1 MSAPLDDPDVG
12 GVDPFA
18 HVAPMPLPDGPPPED
33 DALEDAPAGTRGPA
47 TGAVRLVTGAA
58 VAEPAP
64 AAPPARRRRGFVHLS
79 LHTEFSLI
87 DSTVRVKKLAK
98 AVAGHMPA
106 VAITDRGNLFA
117 LVKFYR
123 ACLAA
128 GIKPIVGVDVRV
140 APRGAGEL
148 AAAGRPAEPV
158 RAHLLV
164 MNDAGYLNLTTLVSR
179 AFQEGQGDGAP
190 TMRAEWIEAAHEG
203 LIMLSGGVDGDVGRA
218 LSKGRVEQA
227 EAIAARWRDVFGD
240 RYYLE
245 LVRAERTGEAEHVAG
260 AVGIAARLGI
270 PLVATNDVRFVER
283 GDFARHEAR
292 ECIAAGRVLADA
304 RRPRTVSEEQYLK
317 STGEM
322 EALFADVPV
331 ALDNT
336 IEIARRC
343 NLTLK
348 LGKPVLPDF
357 PIPEGLTE
365 DEFFRRSSKAG
376 LEVRLAK
383 LYDTSAPDFGSIREP
398 YDARLQ
404 RELDVIVG
412 MGFPGYFLI
421 VADFIKWARDN
432 GVPVGPGRGSGA
444 GSLVAYALTITDIDP
459 LAYDLLFERF
469 LNPERVSMPDFD
481 IDFCMDGRDRVIQ
494 YVADKYGAHRVSQI
508 ITYGTMAA
516 KAVVR
521 DVGRVMSHGFGFV
534 DRLAK
539 MVPFEVGMT
548 LDKAMN
554 DSEDLARAYRDDEE
568 VTAVIDMAKALEGLP
583 KSCGKHA
590 GGVVIA
596 PTALTDFAPLYCE
609 PDGSSLVTQFD
620 KDDAEDVGLV
630 KFDFLGLK
638 TLTIIDAAVREI
650 DRRALAAGGR
660 KLDLM
665 ALPLD
670 DAPTY
675 GLLQK
680 AQTTSVFQ
688 LESGGI
694 KRLVEKLK
702 PDNFED
708 IVALVALYRPG
719 PLQSGMVDDFIDRK
733 HGRRKL
739 AWPHEDYQLE
749 ALKPVLEPTYG
760 VILYQEQV
768 MAIAQVMA
776 GYSLGRADL
785 LRRAMGKKK
794 PEEMAKQRQ
803 GFLDGCAANGIDVEL
818 AGNIFDLVEKFAGYG
833 FNKSHS
839 AAYALLSYQ
848 TAWLK
853 KHHPAAFMASVLSA
867 DADLTDKVVV
877 QIEECRAIGL
887 AVQAPDINRSTV
899 RFSVVDEATVLYGL
913 GAIKGVGEGALAAVL
928 AERDR
933 NGPFESLD
941 ELCRRAPKGALNRRI
956 LEALV
961 RAGAMDPLGPN
972 RASLFAHVPVA
983 LAGGDQYHRM
993 RAAGQGDIF
1002 GLDAAPPPTEETA
1015 EVRLVAPWTDRERL
1029 RAEKD
1034 TLGLYLSGHPIQEHA
1049 EELARFTRGD
1059 LKAVCASADA
1069 GAGGWSRKGVATIAA
1084 GLVLDVRQR
1093 EGRGGRLLMVNLD
1106 DGTGRVEAVLRSEQ
1120 IDELGHLVKKD
1131 EVLVVEGEIAPDDF
1145 TGGYRLRARDV
1156 MDMAGARARFA
1167 RRLVVRLDARRVDE
1181 ARLGELVELVG
1192 RHRGGTTQLVIAWR
1206 NEVARAHAKASK
1218 RFAVRPDDA
1227 LIESLSSLLGPG
1239 SASLLYQ

>member
-1 MSAPLDDPDVG
+1 MDD
-12 GVDPFA
+12 
-18 HVAPMPLPDGPPPED
+18 VA
-33 DALEDAPAGTRGPA
+33 ALEA
-47 TGAVRLVTGAA
+47 TGVAEVAG
-58 VAEPAP
+58 AEPAYAPAPDEPPDVADAPTPLRAVPPAPVP
-64 AAPPARRRRGFVHLS
+64 AASPAALPARRERGFVHLS
-79 LHTEFSLI
+79 LHTEFSLV
-87 DSTVRVKKLAK
+87 DSTIRVKRLAK
-98 AVAGHMPA
+98 AVAKDMPA

-117 LVKFYR
+117 LVKFYK
-123 ACLAA
+123 AALNA
-128 GIKPIVGVDVRV
+128 GIKPIAGVDVRV
-140 APRGAGEL
+140 CPDGGAG
-148 AAAGRPAEPV
+148 AAGRPGGAVP
-158 RAHLLV
+158 AKAQLLV
-164 MNDAGYLNLTTLVSR
+164 MDDGGYLNLTNLVSR
-179 AFQEGQGDGAP
+179 AFQEGQEDGPP
-190 TMRAEWIEAAHEG
+190 TMRADWIEGAHAG
-203 LIMLSGGVDGDVGRA
+203 LIMLSGGIDGDVGQAVSR
-218 LSKGRVEQA
+218 GRPEEA
-227 EAIAARWRDVFGD
+227 EAAALRWRSIFGD

-245 LVRAERTGEAEHVAG
+245 LVRTGRAG
-260 AVGIAARLGI
+260 EEEYVRAAVDIAVRHGI
-270 PLVATNDVRFVER
+270 PLVATNDVRFLER
-283 GDFARHEAR
+283 EEFASHEAR
-292 ECIAAGRVLADA
+292 ECIAAGKVLADTKRA
-304 RRPRTVSEEQYLK
+304 RTVTEAQYLK
-317 STGEM
+317 SPAEM
-322 EALFADVPV
+322 EALFADLPS

-336 IEIARRC
+336 LAIARRC
-343 NLTLK
+343 NVTLK

-357 PIPEGLTE
+357 PIPDGMTE
-365 DEFFRRSSKAG
+365 DEFFRAQSREG

-383 LYDTSAPDFGSIREP
+383 LYDVAAPDFSKIREP
-398 YDARLQ
+398 YDARLE
-404 RELDVIVG
+404 RELDVIAG

-421 VADFIKWARDN
+421 VADFIRWAREN

-534 DRLAK
+534 DRIAK

-554 DSEDLARAYRDDEE
+554 DSEELAAAYRDDEE
-568 VTAVIDMAKALEGLP
+568 VTAVLDMAKALEGLP

-620 KDDAEDVGLV
+620 KDDAEEVGLV

-638 TLTIIDAAVREI
+638 TLTIIDNAVREI
-650 DRRALAAGGR
+650 DRYTGAS
-660 KLDLM
+660 LDLM

-670 DAPTY
+670 DGPTY
-675 GLLQK
+675 ELLQK

-694 KRLVEKLK
+694 KRLVERLK

-733 HGRRKL
+733 HGRKKL

-803 GFLDGCAANGIDVEL
+803 GFLDGCSANGIDVTL

-853 KHHPAAFMASVLSA
+853 KHHPAAFMSSVLSA

-877 QIEECRAIGL
+877 QIEECRALGL
-887 AVQAPDINRSTV
+887 SVQAPDINRSEV
-899 RFSVVDEATVLYGL
+899 RFSVVDERAVLYGL

-928 AERDR
+928 EERAV
-933 NGPFESLD
+933 NGAFESLD
-941 ELCRRAPKGALNRRI
+941 ALCRRAPKGALNRRI

-961 RAGAMDPLGPN
+961 RAGALDALGPN

-983 LAGGDQYHRM
+983 LAGGDQFHRM
-993 RAAGQGDIF
+993 AATGQTDIF
-1002 GLDAAPPPTEETA
+1002 GLDAAPPPAEETA
-1015 EVRLVAPWTDRERL
+1015 AVALAADWSDRERL
-1029 RAEKD
+1029 AAEKD
-1034 TLGLYLSGHPIQEHA
+1034 TLGLYLSGHPINEYL
-1049 EELARFTRGD
+1049 EELGRFTRGN
-1059 LKAVCASADA
+1059 LHAICESADA
-1069 GAGGWSRKGVATIAA
+1069 GAGGWSRKGVATVAA

-1093 EGRGGRLLMVNLD
+1093 EGRGGRMLVINLD

-1120 IDELGHLVKKD
+1120 IEAQGHLVKKD

-1145 TGGYRLRARDV
+1145 TGGYRLRAREI
-1156 MDMAGARARFA
+1156 MDMAAARARFA
-1167 RRLVVRLDARRVDE
+1167 RRMLVRLDGRRVDE
-1181 ARLGELVELVG
+1181 SHLAALVELVAKYK
-1192 RHRGGTTQLVIAWR
+1192 GGTVPLYVQWR
-1206 NEVARAHAKASK
+1206 NDSARARLKAGN

-1227 LIESLSSLLGPG
+1227 LIESLASLLGPG